1 MLCAKEVLM
10 PVQETI
16 LPLVRYK
23 EHSANLHVL
32 ICEVCGTKAE
42 FNPEEPGDLES
53 ARHAIERHRC
63 KGQ

>member
-1 MLCAKEVLM
+1 M
-10 PVQETI
+10 PVQELI

-23 EHSANLHVL
+23 EHSPSLHVL
-32 ICEVCGTKAE
+32 ICEICGTKVE
-42 FNPEEPGDLES
+42 FNPQEPGDLEH